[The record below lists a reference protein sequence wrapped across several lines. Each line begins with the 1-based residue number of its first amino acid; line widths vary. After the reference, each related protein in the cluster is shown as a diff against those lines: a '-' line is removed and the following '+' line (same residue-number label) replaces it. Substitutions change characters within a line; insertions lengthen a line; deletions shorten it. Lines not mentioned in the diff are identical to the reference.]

1 MRDTDGHWWL
11 LQVKAFRVQSK
22 HHSERAFFLPL
33 NIRHIYLGYRDSRVI
48 EDDHDS
54 DGDRG
59 DTMNGRNAAASL
71 PNRHIRKLVQCK
83 CCQAPYPK
91 SELSYKMTLKM
102 INDMLIRLRSRLP
115 YERKYTFLMAAMS
128 RELPDASLAYESWS
142 VCSYCYAIYE
152 RDQQLQRIEVKVG
165 LALGLPNPKLA
176 LDGFSRVQDGT
187 YELDPSASASILP
200 SQLTLCRLML
210 VLNAIYDIPSELYD
224 AEKLFASDNFPGG
237 TSKDSTS
244 RLYLRITALGYTECI
259 PVNAADIILA
269 KEKAP
274 KAQRKA
280 STASVYT
287 DDEDEDGDN
296 DGIQHSG
303 SSERNY
309 WLPINIIRTI
319 HFFAPRTP
327 LQSKLK
333 ETSGLTPFLNED
345 NSILVQFIR
354 ATSPPLQ
361 DPDVVKRQSKK
372 RRAAI
377 APPDP
382 SSGSHAKRH
391 AQPPATHSVV
401 LGATKIRMAQFRSAF
416 VTKIDFYACMA
427 FTGEMFNIKGNIGL
441 ERLRYVDTKMLT
453 SQYRLRTYN
462 GVFIPD
468 DSYMTNEPLS
478 SEWMDCLSISFHRKT
493 KADKLA
499 NKSTIA
505 SEDTKT
511 LATGRMAASSSTI
524 FADDEEMDEE
534 LEEMIDRANIDK
546 QTDFQTSPTNK
557 SDQSRPVTAPVSS
570 SMEALKQ
577 GLLPSRQP
585 TSQIDHQMTE
595 LLKKTMLSPRATLGT
610 EENVIDTTD
619 LTSPREI
626 DATFLVSPRNRSW
639 LWSMVILLNQAHNLQ
654 SREHAFCRWEC
665 RYNLFTQKRS
675 AIERNIGTGASASTD
690 VNFACSH
697 RFYLLGTT
705 EMMRSHVKYNSFLS
719 LHLRNDIY
727 ASTRSQSS
735 GEYCCVLDLSKLL
748 QQKSFEA
755 TLDIRPTSSEVLIT
769 PREAVPYLSVSVHL
783 SQLPC
788 SEDDILQSENYVHIA
803 TTTEGLRVLRKV
815 S

>member
-1 MRDTDGHWWL
+1 
-11 LQVKAFRVQSK
+11 
-22 HHSERAFFLPL
+22 
-33 NIRHIYLGYRDSRVI
+33 
-48 EDDHDS
+48 
-54 DGDRG
+54 
-59 DTMNGRNAAASL
+59 
-71 PNRHIRKLVQCK
+71 
-83 CCQAPYPK
+83 
-91 SELSYKMTLKM
+91 MTLKM

-115 YERKYTFLMAAMS
+115 YEKKYTFLAAAMY
-128 RELPDASLAYESWS
+128 REPPDASLAYESWS

-152 RDQQLQRIEVKVG
+152 RDQQLQRIEFKVA

-176 LDGFSRVQDGT
+176 LDGFSRIQDGT
-187 YELDPSASASILP
+187 YELDPSTNASILP

-224 AEKLFASDNFPGG
+224 AEKLFANDIFPGG
-237 TSKDSTS
+237 TSRDSTS

-259 PVNAADIILA
+259 PVNAADIALA

-280 STASVYT
+280 STASVYS
-287 DDEDEDGDN
+287 DDEDEEEDN
-296 DGIQHSG
+296 EGTHHAG

-361 DPDVVKRQSKK
+361 DPDIVKRQPKK

-382 SSGSHAKRH
+382 SSGSHAKRY
-391 AQPPATHSVV
+391 AQPPVNHSVI

-441 ERLRYVDTKMLT
+441 ERLRYVDSKMLT

-478 SEWMDCLSISFHRKT
+478 SEWMDCLSISFHRKA
-493 KADKLA
+493 KSDKIA
-499 NKSTIA
+499 NKSPSV
-505 SEDTKT
+505 SENPKKF
-511 LATGRMAASSSTI
+511 ATGRITASTGTI
-524 FADDEEMDEE
+524 FADDEAMDEE
-534 LEEMIDRANIDK
+534 LEEMIDRANVNKNIEAQAPITNIMDK
-546 QTDFQTSPTNK
+546 TEQVNA
-557 SDQSRPVTAPVSS
+557 TAPTV
-570 SMEALKQ
+570 EELKQ
-577 GLLPSRQP
+577 ELLPSRQP
-585 TSQIDHQMTE
+585 MSQIDHQMSE
-595 LLKKTMLSPRATLGT
+595 LLKKAMISPRATLGN
-610 EENVIDTTD
+610 EENSIDTGD
-619 LTSPREI
+619 FSNQR
-626 DATFLVSPRNRSW
+626 DVDVTFMASPRNRSW

-654 SREHAFCRWEC
+654 SREHSFCRWEC
-665 RYNLFTQKRS
+665 RYDLFAQRRS
-675 AIERNIGTGASASTD
+675 AIERNIGVRTAPTD

-697 RFYLLGTT
+697 RFYLFGTT
-705 EMMRSHVKYNSFLS
+705 AMMRSHVKNNSSLL

-735 GEYCCVLDLSKLL
+735 GEYCCILNLSKLL

-755 TLDIRPTSSEVLIT
+755 TLDIRPTSNDVVIT

-788 SEDDILQSENYVHIA
+788 AEDDILQSENYVNIA
-803 TTTEGLRVLRKV
+803 TTIEGLRVLRKV